1 MKLKALL
8 TNYVMR
14 SAVYATK
21 KEVDRDYECG
31 KARGIAMA
39 ITNLER
45 LATITTQPVTN
56 KK

>member
-21 KEVDRDYECG
+21 KEVDKYECG

-39 ITNLER
+39 IANLER